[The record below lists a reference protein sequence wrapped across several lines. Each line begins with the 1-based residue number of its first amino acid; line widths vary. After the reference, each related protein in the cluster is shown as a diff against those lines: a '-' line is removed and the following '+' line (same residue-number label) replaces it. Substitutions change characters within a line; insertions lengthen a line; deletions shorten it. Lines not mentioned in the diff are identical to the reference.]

1 MIPFFHILVY
11 VTWKVDIMKLIVQG
25 FRTNKK
31 KGTLE
36 KLEVILIVILL
47 LGSVGFYELGKEKE
61 SKTVT
66 MKEAFLENFED
77 YVIQAFFP
85 VLSYR
90 GVQKYDNVA
99 EMFFSALVSY
109 PMPLYEYMG
118 MEDGGESDGVNE
130 PSLENVKT
138 AAGRESYII
147 EDVPLDMLELLNEE
161 NGFHNNTQTQFV
173 KNTQKVQNINLGLYE
188 TNEDF
193 VKAFYTV
200 DSVTEAVPELFDVE
214 VLSGMDMTL
223 KQTNDK
229 PQILIYHTHSQEA
242 FADSLPGNSD
252 TTIVGAGEMLK
263 DVLTKEYGYNVIHH
277 TGEYDVPSR
286 DYAYS
291 KSLPAL
297 EQILAENPSIEV
309 VIDLHR
315 DGVKEG
321 THLVTDIGE
330 VSTAKI
336 MFFNGLSYT
345 KKNGKIGYLENKN
358 LQENLAFSFQMQ
370 MAANE
375 YYPGLTRKNYLNGYR
390 YNMHLRGKSLLV
402 ELGAQTN
409 TVEEIKNAIIPL
421 SHILDIVL
429 SGENT

>member
-1 MIPFFHILVY
+1 
-11 VTWKVDIMKLIVQG
+11 MKLIVQG
-25 FRTNKK
+25 FRTNKN

-47 LGSVGFYELGKEKE
+47 LCSVAFYELGKEKE

-66 MKEAFLENFED
+66 MREAFLENFEE
-77 YVIQAFFP
+77 YVIRTFFP

-90 GVQKYDNVA
+90 GVQKYDNVT
-99 EMFFSALVSY
+99 EMFFSVLVSY

-118 MEDGGESDGVNE
+118 MGDGQELEGENE
-130 PSLENVKT
+130 PALENIKT
-138 AAGRESYII
+138 AAKRESYII

-161 NGFHNNTQTQFV
+161 NGFRNNTQTQFV

-214 VLSGMDMTL
+214 VLSGMDMTM

-297 EQILAENPSIEV
+297 EQILTENPSIEV

-321 THLVTDIGE
+321 THLVTDIGG

-345 KKNGKIGYLENKN
+345 KKNGWIGYLENKN

>member
-1 MIPFFHILVY
+1 
-11 VTWKVDIMKLIVQG
+11 MKLIVQG
-25 FRTNKK
+25 FRTNGKK
-31 KGTLE
+31 RTLE
-36 KLEVILIVILL
+36 KLELMLIVILL
-47 LGSVGFYELGKEKE
+47 LGSVGVYEFGKEKE
-61 SKTVT
+61 SNAPTIR
-66 MKEAFLENFED
+66 EAFWENVGE
-77 YVIQAFFP
+77 YTISAFFP
-85 VLSYR
+85 VLSF
-90 GVQKYDNVA
+90 GNIQKYNNVPD
-99 EMFFSALVSY
+99 MVFSGLVSY
-109 PMPLYEYMG
+109 PMPLYSYMG
-118 MEDGGESDGVNE
+118 KGNVGKKGTEAKEEAE
-130 PSLENVKT
+130 P
-138 AAGRESYII
+138 AGRVTERESYII
-147 EDVPLDMLELLNEE
+147 EDVPLDMLELLNAE

-173 KNTQKVQNINLGLYE
+173 KNTQKVQSLNLALYE
-188 TNEDF
+188 TNEEF

-242 FADSLPGNSD
+242 FADSTPGNSD

-263 DVLTKEYGYNVIHH
+263 NVLTEEYGYNVIHH

-297 EQILAENPSIEV
+297 EQILLENPSIEV

-321 THLVTDIGE
+321 THLVTDING
-330 VSTAKI
+330 VSTARI
-336 MFFNGLSYT
+336 MFFNGLSHT
-345 KKNGKIGYLENKN
+345 KRNGSIEYLQNKN

-421 SHILDIVL
+421 SHVLDIVL